1 MSSFQINTNIGA
13 LNAYNALASAN
24 TEAYKAQLRLA
35 TRKKINSVADD
46 TSGFATGKSLDQKV
60 KLMQSAQS
68 NVGSAK
74 DMLSTAETQLSS
86 VKDLIT
92 QIKTK
97 IADASNPAADKSR
110 IANDIKALGEEI
122 GNIFNNTK
130 FNDTNLLISSS
141 NGAGQSFDFQTGA
154 SASDNLKVDYASANL
169 VGTLSATI
177 GTATI
182 SGINA
187 KVADSLN
194 DLQNLDSASASGLSI
209 GSLSAKLASFESTID
224 TSLSSV
230 GNFKQ
235 RLDIKDEFLT
245 SAISNSTASVSRLF
259 DADMAEE
266 QLNSTK
272 AQLGGQIAT
281 TMLSQ
286 LNSQPQNILSLF
298 K

>member
-1 MSSFQINTNIGA
+1 MSFQINTNIGA

-24 TEAYKAQLRLA
+24 NEAYKAQLRLA

-60 KLMQSAQS
+60 KLMKSAQN

-74 DMLSTAETQLSS
+74 DMLSTAETQLTSI
-86 VKDLIT
+86 KDLIT

-97 IADASNPAADKSR
+97 IADASNPAADKTR
-110 IANDIKALGEEI
+110 IASDIKALGEEI

-130 FNDTNLLISSS
+130 FNDTNLLISSA

-154 SASDNLKVDYASANL
+154 SSSDNLHINFASANL
-169 VGTLSATI
+169 AGTAAATI
-177 GTATI
+177 GSAI
-182 SGINA
+182 VAGLSNS
-187 KVADSLN
+187 VADSLA
-194 DLQNLDSASASGLSI
+194 DLQSLTTAGATDVSI
-209 GSLSAKLASFESTID
+209 ASLSAKLATFESTID

-230 GNFKQ
+230 GNYKQ
-235 RLDIKDEFLT
+235 RLDIKDDFLT

-259 DADMAEE
+259 DADMALE

-272 AQLGGQIAT
+272 AQIGAQVAT
-281 TMLSQ
+281 SMLSQ
-286 LNSQPQNILSLF
+286 LNSQPQNILTLF